1 VISVFVVFRKLF
13 QSLRTGFADPT
24 FRGTVQLALVLL
36 LAGTLFYAR
45 VEHWTLFH
53 SLYFSVTTLTTV
65 GYGDFMPQ
73 TEIGRAFTIVYVII
87 GLGVVLSVVTQIA
100 GHATK
105 STTQTE

>member
-13 QSLRTGFADPT
+13 RALRTGLADPT
-24 FRGTVQLALVLL
+24 FRGTVELAGVLI

-65 GYGDFMPQ
+65 GYGDFTPH
-73 TEIGRAFTIVYVII
+73 TEIGRAFTMFYVLI

-100 GHATK
+100 GHATRRP
-105 STTQTE
+105 TPE

>member
-1 VISVFVVFRKLF
+1 MISVFVVLRKLF
-13 QSLRTGFADPT
+13 RAVRAGLSDPT
-24 FRGTVQLALVLL
+24 FRGTLQLAIVLL

-65 GYGDFMPQ
+65 GYGDFTPE
-73 TEIGRAFTIVYVII
+73 TELGRAFTILYVLI

-105 STTQTE
+105 RASSE